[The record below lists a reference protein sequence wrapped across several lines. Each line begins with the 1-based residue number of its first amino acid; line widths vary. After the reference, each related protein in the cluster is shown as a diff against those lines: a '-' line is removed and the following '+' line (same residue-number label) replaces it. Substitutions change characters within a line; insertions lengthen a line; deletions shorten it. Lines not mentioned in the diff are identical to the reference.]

1 MTWLRRRPKERRLE
15 AGELP
20 VRWPDPDPKNPDKSQ
35 FLITPDPT
43 CPGCGKC
50 PTCGRSR

>member
-1 MTWLRRRPKERRLE
+1 MTWLRRRPKERRLLE
-15 AGELP
+15 GELP
-20 VRWPDPDPKNPDKSQ
+20 VRWPDPDHDPDESQ